1 MAAVEEALPAL
12 HHEKVVY
19 LDALAQARVVA
30 GNIKVFMYKAS
41 AAKNTLC
48 INKSAVHCIVDKSCV
63 CTLEARK
70 MM

>member
-30 GNIKVFMYKAS
+30 GNIKVMLRS
-41 AAKNTLC
+41 EN
-48 INKSAVHCIVDKSCV
+48 SCTEKEDWKLA
-63 CTLEARK
+63 CA
-70 MM
+70 